1 MVRWDISLFGS
12 GGQGIIRGGQILGE
26 AAVLEEGKDAV
37 LTIAYGPEQIGGW
50 SRADVVIS
58 DEPIDFPLIIKP
70 DILIVMS
77 QEGLDR
83 SWEEGRAP
91 KKLLIYDSEL
101 VDVSEVKGTKMVGLP
116 ATKMAEQLGRRIL
129 ANVVMLGAFSE
140 ITGIVKQESLLKVIR
155 RKFPKALE
163 LNERAFTEGARYVKE
178 IGTII
183 R

>member
-1 MVRWDISLFGS
+1 MVRWNISLFGS

-37 LTIAYGPEQIGGW
+37 LTIAYGPEQVGGW
-50 SRADVVIS
+50 SRADVVMS
-58 DEPIDFPLIIKP
+58 DEPIDFPLITKP

-83 SWEEGRAP
+83 SWKEYREP

-101 VDVSEVKGTKMVGLP
+101 VNVSRVKEIKMVGIP
-116 ATKMAEQLGRRIL
+116 ATKIAEQLGIRIV
-129 ANVVMLGAFSE
+129 ANIVMLGAFSE
-140 ITGIVKQESLLKVIR
+140 ITGIVKRESLLKVIG

-163 LNERAFTEGARYVKE
+163 LNERAFMEGVRHAKE
-178 IGTII
+178 SMTI
-183 R
+183 

>member
-1 MVRWDISLFGS
+1 MVRWDISLFGF

-58 DEPIDFPLIIKP
+58 DEPIDFPLITKP

-83 SWEEGRAP
+83 SWKEGREP
-91 KKLLIYDSEL
+91 RKLLIYDSGL
-101 VDVSEVKGTKMVGLP
+101 VNVSSVRGIKMVGLP
-116 ATKMAEQLGRRIL
+116 ATRVAEQLGRRII
-129 ANVVMLGAFSE
+129 ANIVMLGAFSE
-140 ITGIVKQESLLKVIR
+140 VTGIVKPESLLRVIR
-155 RKFPKALE
+155 RKFPKAIE
-163 LNERAFTEGARYVKE
+163 LNERAFMEGVRYAKE
-178 IGTII
+178 GMAIV
-183 R
+183 